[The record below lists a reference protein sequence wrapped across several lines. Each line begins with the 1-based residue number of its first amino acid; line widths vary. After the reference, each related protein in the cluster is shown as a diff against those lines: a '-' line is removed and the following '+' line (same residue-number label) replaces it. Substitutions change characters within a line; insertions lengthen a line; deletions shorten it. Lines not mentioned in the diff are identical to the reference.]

1 MGKEISSINILPCL
15 IISWGWVVP
24 KYQCFMWLRP
34 LYIATQSH
42 PVYRSHYVRESKVYL
57 TNWRIYCCRILFLE
71 KMFLLVSQQSANEIF
86 PFNCLMY
93 ISSEDCQVERAG
105 KKILSAMVCPV
116 DRQRDSYFL
125 LSCWLMDCDDIH
137 NWGESRHQFPFSTC
151 GTKGGGGGLPLI
163 FIEIF

>member
-1 MGKEISSINILPCL
+1 MSRHFWASILFDELLTLNKSVSSAMGKEILSINILLCL

-42 PVYRSHYVRESKVYL
+42 PVHRSHYVRESKVYL
-57 TNWRIYCCRILFLE
+57 TNWRIYCYRILFLE
-71 KMFLLVSQQSANEIF
+71 KMFLLVSQQSVMRF

-105 KKILSAMVCPV
+105 KNNFICNC
-116 DRQRDSYFL
+116 
-125 LSCWLMDCDDIH
+125 LSCGQAAGLL
-137 NWGESRHQFPFSTC
+137 FPIIVLTD
-151 GTKGGGGGLPLI
+151 GLWWYS
-163 FIEIF
+163 